1 MTSQAVCT
9 VKDVDP
15 ATRDLLERLFGRE
28 LPAEQ
33 KVLMALL
40 DVETPA
46 GDPQRQA
53 AWATINRIL
62 DKAAKNMSNVPDK
75 EFDAAVDEAMDQVR
89 PRRQG

>member
-33 KVLMALL
+33 RVLMALL
-40 DVETPA
+40 DVESPA

-53 AWATINRIL
+53 AWATINGIL
-62 DKAAKNMSNVPDK
+62 DKAAENMRNVPDK
-75 EFDAAVDEAMDQVR
+75 EFDAAVDEAMAQVR
-89 PRRQG
+89 PRR